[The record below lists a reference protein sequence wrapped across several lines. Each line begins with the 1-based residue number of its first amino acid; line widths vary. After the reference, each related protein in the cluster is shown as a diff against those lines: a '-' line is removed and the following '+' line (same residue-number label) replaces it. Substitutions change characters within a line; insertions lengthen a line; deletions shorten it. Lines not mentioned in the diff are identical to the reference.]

1 MVIGCSSVRMYS
13 YHSVPP
19 VKNNQHQRVYPV
31 YIDKSFPED
40 QQKVIASVI
49 NEWINVLN
57 GNMVIEVVS
66 KDIDSQDEIQLME
79 LVIQMRQE
87 REGLVM
93 LNLTH
98 NDDLISGVVE
108 ETDGTLAFVNALGNR
123 ANFMVV
129 ISDRIGRKNLHK
141 ILLHEFG
148 HAFGAN
154 HTNAQSLMYP
164 YYSGVQMD
172 CVDKITVAQVANYH
186 GFNFN
191 TMNYCATPHFE

>member
-1 MVIGCSSVRMYS
+1 MYS

-19 VKNNQHQRVYPV
+19 IQNNQHQRIYPI
-31 YIDKSFPED
+31 YIDKSFPEE
-40 QQKVIASVI
+40 QMTVVKSAIK
-49 NEWINVLN
+49 EWNNVLN
-57 GNMVIEVVS
+57 GNMVIEIVS
-66 KDIDSQDEIQLME
+66 EDLDGQDMVE
-79 LVIQMRQE
+79 LVRIAKKVTQE
-87 REGLVM
+87 REGLII
-93 LNLTH
+93 LNLEH
-98 NDDLISGVVE
+98 DDDLISGVVE

-123 ANFMVV
+123 ANLMVV
-129 ISDRIGRKNLHK
+129 VKDRIGKKNLHK

-186 GFNFN
+186 GFNFKS
-191 TMNYCATPHFE
+191 MNYCATPNFE